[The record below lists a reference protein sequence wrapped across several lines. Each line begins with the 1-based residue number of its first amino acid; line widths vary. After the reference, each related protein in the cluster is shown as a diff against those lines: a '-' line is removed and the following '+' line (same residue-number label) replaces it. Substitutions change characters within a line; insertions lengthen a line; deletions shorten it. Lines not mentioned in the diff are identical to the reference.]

1 MMEVFIIFIYKF
13 KAVNSN
19 NEVIK
24 NIVFAKSDED
34 FKSLLIK
41 EKLFLISYKKKKK
54 VDKINNYKIK
64 TIEII
69 NFFNKL
75 IILINSGINII
86 DAIENII
93 NTSTNEKFKR
103 ILVNIKQE
111 LLKGKKISE
120 CLKLYPRCFVK
131 MVINLVEVSEETGD
145 LIGGFRNIIIYLEKE
160 KKMKDKISSALFYPI
175 ILLILTFI
183 IVMAMFLIIL
193 PMYREMFLNLNIK
206 IPVFTS
212 FLFNLS
218 DYIKKNILFI
228 MLSIISLLIILF
240 LILRTKKVKNFID
253 KIKYKT
259 FKELMSLRIGSL
271 FCKIIYMLNKSGMPF
286 IDSLEITINN
296 INNDF
301 VQKRLSNCLIDV
313 KKGVNI
319 ANAFKKTNIFPSM
332 LIEMLS
338 VVNNGGY
345 LLDVLEINYL
355 YYDEELEKRLNKL
368 ITLIEPIMIILISSI
383 IVVIMISIFIP
394 MFSLMDNIGG
404 M

>member
-1 MMEVFIIFIYKF
+1 MEVFIIFIYKF

-19 NEVIK
+19 NEIIK

-183 IVMAMFLIIL
+183 IVMAMFLI
-193 PMYREMFLNLNIK
+193 M
-206 IPVFTS
+206 
-212 FLFNLS
+212 
-218 DYIKKNILFI
+218 
-228 MLSIISLLIILF
+228 
-240 LILRTKKVKNFID
+240 
-253 KIKYKT
+253 
-259 FKELMSLRIGSL
+259 
-271 FCKIIYMLNKSGMPF
+271 
-286 IDSLEITINN
+286 
-296 INNDF
+296 
-301 VQKRLSNCLIDV
+301 
-313 KKGVNI
+313 
-319 ANAFKKTNIFPSM
+319 
-332 LIEMLS
+332 
-338 VVNNGGY
+338 
-345 LLDVLEINYL
+345 
-355 YYDEELEKRLNKL
+355 
-368 ITLIEPIMIILISSI
+368 
-383 IVVIMISIFIP
+383 
-394 MFSLMDNIGG
+394 
-404 M
+404 